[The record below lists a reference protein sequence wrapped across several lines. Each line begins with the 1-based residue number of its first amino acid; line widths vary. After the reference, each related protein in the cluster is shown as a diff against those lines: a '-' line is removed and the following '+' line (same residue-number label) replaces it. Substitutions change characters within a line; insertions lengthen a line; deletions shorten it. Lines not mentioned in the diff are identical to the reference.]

1 MKRRK
6 IKRNSSKMNFPMDSS
21 GDSAIGE
28 LEIQRKDGEYD
39 VWTIIKRG
47 RLFVIGTP
55 TNTGLLSEYYYK
67 MEPGETVQNALQEVN
82 ADLEVLAMD
91 GESYMSRVKKVPKN
105 KKIPSNAIRGL
116 RRNAGGS
123 LDIKKIKT
131 IDIYGKLWRDKTY
144 GNTYFA
150 SRAVINFGM
159 PSEQE
164 IFYPFQYGYGNS
176 YSDVPLDDIMARA
189 GIEQRMRSGWRL
201 RDEYGIILRQGSE
214 YAKKSEVKAFGEG
227 R

>member
-1 MKRRK
+1 MKRRR
-6 IKRNSSKMNFPMDSS
+6 IKRNSSKMHFPMDSS

-39 VWTIIKRG
+39 IWTIIKRG

-116 RRNAGGS
+116 RRNKDRMDSVILSSKVVGYSRG
-123 LDIKKIKT
+123 KK
-131 IDIYGKLWRDKTY
+131 
-144 GNTYFA
+144 
-150 SRAVINFGM
+150 
-159 PSEQE
+159 
-164 IFYPFQYGYGNS
+164 
-176 YSDVPLDDIMARA
+176 
-189 GIEQRMRSGWRL
+189 
-201 RDEYGIILRQGSE
+201 
-214 YAKKSEVKAFGEG
+214 
-227 R
+227 

>member
-1 MKRRK
+1 MT
-6 IKRNSSKMNFPMDSS
+6 
-21 GDSAIGE
+21 A
-28 LEIQRKDGEYD
+28 YD
-39 VWTIIKRG
+39 VYLG
-47 RLFVIGTP
+47 RKNID
-55 TNTGLLSEYYYK
+55 
-67 MEPGETVQNALQEVN
+67 TVFYGSKPSGSNRIERQEDVRRSLIN
-82 ADLEVLAMD
+82 HD
-91 GESYMSRVKKVPKN
+91 GYDSDIVVRERRE
-105 KKIPSNAIRGL
+105 KKIEKNARRGL

-164 IFYPFQYGYGNS
+164 IFYPYQYGYGNS
-176 YSDVPLDDIMARA
+176 YSDIPLDDIMARA

-214 YAKKSEVKAFGEG
+214 YAKKAEVKAFGEG